1 MKESARQTASVRVT
15 CQELNDLANCGLRMT
30 ESADPEGSR
39 LITVLNTL
47 DDMPVRLVLN
57 RQCIGCV
64 GHCCRTE
71 VCRAK
76 VADIMQSRVNMKLIG
91 KK

>member
-1 MKESARQTASVRVT
+1 MNESARQAVSVRVT
-15 CQELNDLANCGLRMT
+15 CQELNDLAQCGRRMT
-30 ESADPEGSR
+30 EYADPEGSC

-64 GHCCRTE
+64 GSCCRTE

-76 VADIMQSRVNMKLIG
+76 VTDITQARISIKLIG